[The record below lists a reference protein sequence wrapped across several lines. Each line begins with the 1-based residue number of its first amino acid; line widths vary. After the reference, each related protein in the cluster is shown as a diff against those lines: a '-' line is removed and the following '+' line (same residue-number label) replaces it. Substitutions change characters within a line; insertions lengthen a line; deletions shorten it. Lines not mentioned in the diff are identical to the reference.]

1 MRRLTGQ
8 IQTSDGLTL
17 QTRSWMPEGD
27 PKGMIALVHGQA
39 EHSQRYDHVGVAL
52 TDAGYG
58 LHMADLRGH
67 GHSPGARGHIMA
79 WNEYHCD
86 AATIMQQARDMA
98 PDAAHFLAGHS
109 LGGLIALS
117 VAVDNPPGY
126 AGVVTSAPALRVA
139 FEPPAWKATVG
150 RLLSGLLPELSMSN
164 ELNTSDL
171 SHEQAIVAAYEA
183 DPLVHGKVTAR
194 FFAEFMAAGES
205 TLAAAS
211 NLRLPLLIQHGSAD
225 AIASTAASR
234 EFYENA
240 GAEDKTIKIYD
251 GLFHEIYNEK
261 EPDRSGVLADLIAWL
276 DAHLT

>member
-1 MRRLTGQ
+1 MLTGQ
-8 IQTSDGLTL
+8 VQTSDGLTL

-27 PKGMIALVHGQA
+27 PKGMVTLIHGQA

-52 TDAGYG
+52 TKAGYG

-79 WNEYHCD
+79 WREYQCD
-86 AATIMQQARDMA
+86 AVAIMQQARDMA
-98 PDAAHFLAGHS
+98 PNAVHFLAGHS

-126 AGVVTSAPALRVA
+126 AGVAISGPAIRVA
-139 FEPPAWKATVG
+139 FEPPAWKAAAG
-150 RLLSGLLPELSMSN
+150 RLLSGLLPTMSMSN

-171 SHEQAIVAAYEA
+171 SHDQSIVDAYEA

-194 FFAEFMAAGES
+194 FFTEFLAAGES

-211 NLRLPLLIQHGSAD
+211 NLNLPLLIQHGSAD
-225 AIASTAASR
+225 AIASPTASR
-234 EFYENA
+234 KFYENA
-240 GAEDKTIKIYD
+240 GSEDKTIKIYD
-251 GLFHEIYNEK
+251 GLFHEIYNEC
-261 EPDRSGVLADLIAWL
+261 EPDRAGVLADLIAWL
-276 DAHLT
+276 DAHLA